1 MLARQRVFASKGS
14 VCHATLARLMA
25 TKVKTV
31 GLLDE
36 SLTVEASKDSFSG
49 KIHPGR
55 IANSVS
61 DLPPP
66 LLTAI
71 EKVLADKNVSNLQ
84 TIGVKLAKQLQGRFD
99 PAKATERRKWKKIEY
114 SKSTCL
120 SYMLSRMPAEY
131 SAVDRAF
138 TEISKWSPNFIPK
151 TIFDFGSGVGSVPW
165 AAISRWGKK
174 LDEIFCIDSSPHMIE
189 LAELLLKGADANGQ
203 FFIPKTYF
211 KQLMSPNPNRK
222 FDLVVSAHTL
232 FEFPTMDSRLDCYL
246 NLWRKTN
253 NYFVLVEQGTTEG
266 FKLVDEAKE
275 FLLFQSKKDGQEMHV
290 LAPCPHTQ
298 ACPRLLR
305 EGDRTPCNFQSR
317 FTGFKN
323 ELSQSQ
329 RERFSFVILGKGPK
343 KSAVPKWPRLVRHPL
358 VRGGHVVC
366 RLCTPEGKLEE
377 VIFTRAKDGKGSY
390 LCARSSEWGDLL
402 PVKVREKEFVVRDT
416 VARKDEQAEQSEE
429 ESDLKQA
436 SKNEL

>member
-71 EKVLADKNVSNLQ
+71 EKVLAGTHYKTVIFLQKLPIDTVFFQIMKQTSTFYLDKNVSNLQ

-266 FKLVDEAKE
+266 FKV
-275 FLLFQSKKDGQEMHV
+275 
-290 LAPCPHTQ
+290 
-298 ACPRLLR
+298 
-305 EGDRTPCNFQSR
+305 RTS
-317 FTGFKN
+317 
-323 ELSQSQ
+323 L
-329 RERFSFVILGKGPK
+329 
-343 KSAVPKWPRLVRHPL
+343 
-358 VRGGHVVC
+358 
-366 RLCTPEGKLEE
+366 
-377 VIFTRAKDGKGSY
+377 
-390 LCARSSEWGDLL
+390 
-402 PVKVREKEFVVRDT
+402 
-416 VARKDEQAEQSEE
+416 
-429 ESDLKQA
+429 
-436 SKNEL
+436 